1 MPVFITDE
9 AFDSW
14 DFNRLA
20 FARSA
25 HLLVRHLSDFLKM
38 PSAPAPLPFLDNEP
52 QLSVLLTTDLGIKA
66 INKQWFER
74 PWPTNVISFAQQVR
88 DGLFPGFDAVL
99 GDVVI
104 SVETAAK
111 EASHS
116 GITLDQRMEELLI
129 HGLAHI
135 LGEDHEDERS
145 AKNMRVMEVKL
156 KSILHGGQ
164 KMPELCI
171 NVDHIATIRQARG
184 GNEPDPVTAASLVE
198 LAGADGIVVHLRED
212 RRHIQDRDVRLLRQT
227 VKTRLNLEMA
237 ATDEMITIACEI
249 RPDVVTLV
257 PEKRKELTTEGG
269 LDVLSHKKKV
279 KEAITR
285 LHESGIPVSLFVN
298 PEAEQIETSKDI
310 QADCVEIHTGRY
322 ADAPSP
328 ETQDEEF
335 DRIFDAA
342 RIAAELGLRVHAGH
356 GLHYRN
362 VTRVA
367 AVGYIDELSIGHAV
381 IARAALVGLE
391 RAVREMLSLVKRGLP
406 L

>member
-1 MPVFITDE
+1 MPVFITDA
-9 AFDSW
+9 AFGSW

-20 FARSA
+20 FARAA
-25 HLLVRHLSDFLKM
+25 HLLLRHINDLGSMVRPGAL
-38 PSAPAPLPFLDNEP
+38 PSGPEP
-52 QLSVLLTTDLGIKA
+52 HLSVLLTTDLGIKD
-66 INKQWFER
+66 INERWFGR
-74 PWPTNVISFAQQVR
+74 PWPTNVISFAQQ
-88 DGLFPGFDAVL
+88 GEEGFSHSVVPVL
-99 GDVVI
+99 GDIVI

-111 EASHS
+111 EASHI
-116 GITLDQRMEELLI
+116 GINLNQRMEELLI

-135 LGEDHEDERS
+135 LGEDHEDEIS
-145 AKNMRVMEVKL
+145 AQRMKSVELKL
-156 KSILHGGQ
+156 KKLLHGGHN
-164 KMPELCI
+164 MPELCI

-184 GNEPDPVTAASLVE
+184 GNEPDPVAAASLVE

-237 ATDEMITIACEI
+237 ATDEMIGIACEI

-269 LDVLSHKKKV
+269 LDVLSHKKKIRD
-279 KEAITR
+279 AIAR

-298 PEAEQIETSKDI
+298 PEEEQIQASKEVG
-310 QADCVEIHTGRY
+310 ADCVEIHTGRY
-322 ADAPSP
+322 ADAPSSDV
-328 ETQDEEF
+328 QDEEF
-335 DRIFDAA
+335 ERIFEAG
-342 RIAAELGLRVHAGH
+342 RVAAELGLRVHAGH
-356 GLHYRN
+356 GLNYRN

-367 AVGYIDELSIGHAV
+367 SVSYIDELSIGHAV